1 VGITVTIQFYRLAAL
16 PVEHLRR
23 QETLLAWLE
32 VGERTLDSYRE
43 VFVTGVRAY
52 QQYTYLELVGW
63 TYGRAVAHEVE
74 VLQRRLLEFT
84 TGSGNGTGQ
93 ALSLIESALETLPVS
108 AATRSGEI
116 AIPIE
121 MNVAL
126 ALLLGLPES
135 PDYVSTAAQRFEQIA
150 RMQPEIDWCL
160 AHCLTRAREEIKNV
174 FLPAFPRLVETAGD
188 STACD

>member
-32 VGERTLDSYRE
+32 LGDRTLDSYRE

-63 TYGRAVAHEVE
+63 TYGRDVAHEVE
-74 VLQRRLLEFT
+74 VLQRRLLEFP
-84 TGSGNGTGQ
+84 TGSDNGTGQ

-135 PDYVSTAAQRFEQIA
+135 PDYVSTAAQRLEQIA

-160 AHCLTRAREEIKNV
+160 AHCLTRGREEIKNV
-174 FLPAFPRLVETAGD
+174 FLPAFSRLVETAGD